1 MIKKLLILL
10 SLIFAAGCSS
20 NAAGEKTAEG
30 LEIIKI
36 GYPSSGGNWQGGTLA
51 VADHYGYLNAELE
64 PLGYKAEVVGYLG
77 AAPEIQES
85 ILAGDLQYTTYAAMA
100 AVLGKA
106 NGMNTTLINIDGKR
120 PAWELAASKNSGIEK
135 AGDLRGKTIAYQRGT
150 AVQEYIFKILE
161 DAGISS
167 EEVELVNM
175 NVPEGI
181 SALITNAVDACV
193 VSMGQDEAIIKEGG
207 KIIHSSAEEDKN
219 RYWDLTALVGES
231 DFVKKY
237 PEVTEAIIRAEFKA
251 RDKILDNP
259 EKFYELYEKES
270 GFSKYYVDKA
280 VRTENL
286 EERYPL
292 DIIEQDIDKMK
303 EIEEFLIKSDFI
315 QRPVDYGEFINKEY
329 LNNAANDLKEW
340 VKE

>member
-193 VSMGQDEAIIKEGG
+193 VSMGQDEAILKEGG
-207 KIIHSSAEEDKN
+207 KIIHSSSEEDKN
-219 RYWDLTALVGES
+219 RYWDLFAFVGES
-231 DFVKKY
+231 DFVKEH
-237 PEVTEAIIRAEFKA
+237 PEVTEAVIRAEFRA
-251 RDKILDNP
+251 RDKIMENP
-259 EKFYELYEKES
+259 EAFYELYEEAS
-270 GFSKYYVDKA
+270 GFSKHYVDKA
-280 VRTENL
+280 VRTEEL
-286 EERYPL
+286 RERYPL
-292 DIIEQDIDKMK
+292 NITEENIEQMK
-303 EIEEFLIKSDFI
+303 EIEQFLLKSDFI
-315 QRPVDYGEFINKEY
+315 QRTVDYDDFIDSRY
-329 LNNAANDLKEW
+329 LNKIKEEQ
-340 VKE
+340 KE